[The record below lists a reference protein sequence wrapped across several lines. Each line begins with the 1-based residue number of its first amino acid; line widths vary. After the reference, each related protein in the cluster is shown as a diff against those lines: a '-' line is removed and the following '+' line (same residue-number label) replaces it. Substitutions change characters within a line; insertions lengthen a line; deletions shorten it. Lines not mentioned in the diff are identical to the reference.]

1 MYLLSHKQRRI
12 SMIYEQALK
21 QKEHLEAELATID
34 QKLKNC
40 PPGNLFF
47 SHDKGRCKWYQ
58 SNGHNQHYISKKNRS
73 FAEQLAFKKYLT
85 YLRDDLLH
93 EKESLERYINNH
105 MKIEKAPQLLA
116 PQSEYREFLLPYLM
130 PTSEDL
136 IKWQNEDFE
145 HNTKHPEQLNQ
156 PTLSGKLVRSKSE
169 ALIDTIL
176 FNYQLPYRYECAL
189 PIDNKIFYPDFT
201 IRHPNTG
208 KIYYWEHFGMM
219 DVPSYFT
226 HAYSKLQKYAEND
239 IIPNVNLITTFET
252 KEAPLNPEL
261 VETLVKHYFT

>member
-1 MYLLSHKQRRI
+1 
-12 SMIYEQALK
+12 MIYEQAFKEK
-21 QKEHLEAELATID
+21 QRLETQIATID
-34 QKLKNC
+34 KKLKNS

-47 SHDKGRCKWYQ
+47 CHDKGRCKWYQ
-58 SNGHNQHYISKKNRS
+58 SDGHTQHYISKKNRS
-73 FAEQLAFKKYLT
+73 FAEQLALKKYLT

-93 EKESLERYINNH
+93 EKESLERYLNSHTNL
-105 MKIEKAPQLLA
+105 EKAPLLLSQ
-116 PQSEYREFLLPYLM
+116 QSEYREFLLPYFS
-130 PTSEDL
+130 PISEEL

-145 HNTKHPEQLNQ
+145 HNPQHPEQLNQ

-169 ALIDTIL
+169 VLIDAIL
-176 FNYQLPYRYECAL
+176 FKHHLPYRYECAL

-201 IRHPNTG
+201 IRHPATG

-219 DVPSYFT
+219 DVPSYTT
-226 HAYSKLQKYAEND
+226 HTYAKLQKYAENG

-252 KEAPLNPEL
+252 KDAPLNPEL